1 MQGNMSDSKIRYFV
15 AISENKRKQNEL
27 RRQES
32 KIDDLKKKMLTKYW
46 KDKFSVFDEMIRL
59 NVKTPSFSEERV
71 NACVAKDGK
80 MTPPPDKSMTL
91 GAMAIDSKLMSNRP
105 VTLQKGLMPGTRI
118 EPIIS
123 IEGSDAVCYP
133 NKEAKRGRK
142 VGLNQRVLRR
152 IEQCKAV
159 EENIASAR
167 CKSARRDVSDVMYR
181 RNGSQ
186 VRRPKTAPAS
196 NPKADSDVTTE
207 EPATPR
213 DVKDVN
219 ANVLTRR
226 PSTSVSSYRREGL
239 ITSIPRRPSTSLS

>member
-1 MQGNMSDSKIRYFV
+1 MQGKMSDTNIRYFV

-27 RRQES
+27 RYQES
-32 KIDDLKKKMLTKYW
+32 KIDDLKKKMLSKYW

-59 NVKTPSFSEERV
+59 NVKTPSYSEERV
-71 NACVAKDGK
+71 NAYVTNDGK
-80 MTPPPDKSMTL
+80 MTPSDKSMTL
-91 GAMAIDSKLMSNRP
+91 GAMAIDSKLLSNRP
-105 VTLQKGLMPGTRI
+105 VTLQKNLKPGTRI

-142 VGLNQRVLRR
+142 VLLNQRVLRR
-152 IEQCKAV
+152 IEQCKAL
-159 EENIASAR
+159 EESIASSR

-186 VRRPKTAPAS
+186 VRRPKTAPALK
-196 NPKADSDVTTE
+196 PKSDSDVSND
-207 EPATPR
+207 EPPSSQDA
-213 DVKDVN
+213 KDVN
-219 ANVLTRR
+219 VNVSTRR

-239 ITSIPRRPSTSLS
+239 ITSIQRRPSTSLS